1 MEAMGAFGEKLQDVA
16 SHPFLPIVI
25 RSSIFVCSLLSWT
38 ITASTPGGLTAPT
51 GFQLCVG
58 VIIWFFSIVW
68 LTVEIST
75 LKDVSLPIPIGSA
88 KIHRVEIMSDT
99 LSAYLAFGSAASVAG
114 VTSSLCHGDPQ
125 ITPPGSFCSKLV
137 ASNVFMWFT
146 WLLQVI
152 PCAIF
157 TMPAIAKAGEV
168 ETATVLR
175 AALNTR

>member
-1 MEAMGAFGEKLQDVA
+1 MVA
-16 SHPFLPIVI
+16 LVVVLCFRVLRV
-25 RSSIFVCSLLSWT
+25 RRT

-99 LSAYLAFGSAASVAG
+99 VSSTLPRPKAARPRPRPSNSRACACVRRRGVRRRETRMRNDPKTPSGGESIGRRRANSDPTLPLSSCVRTPSDA
-114 VTSSLCHGDPQ
+114 TSSRP
-125 ITPPGSFCSKLV
+125 
-137 ASNVFMWFT
+137 T
-146 WLLQVI
+146 WHL
-152 PCAIF
+152 
-157 TMPAIAKAGEV
+157 
-168 ETATVLR
+168 VLR
-175 AALNTR
+175 QAWRA